1 MREVSGAAGPRG
13 PCARGLFARVR
24 LFALPGCAPFGT
36 GTAAPGTRRAGS
48 SAAGVREL
56 LVAVLLFVCATTSH
70 ANVCRPAA
78 SGGAAASDWPTFCWL
93 DFTGYND
100 TTARSAAGQNFSFT
114 LNDGSTLSLNLR
126 AVRTGGGVALNAV
139 AAPSWSGAA
148 FGNSSFIGI
157 GGTPV
162 LYTNAAGTVTVTL
175 RNITITP
182 PSGVTATAGWAII
195 AADAESSNG
204 GETLSFTTN
213 GANWTRVQNVP
224 PISGSTYPTLAG
236 VGTATVTE
244 TGVAGTVGSYIFGS
258 SNSPTQVSS
267 TLVAGGLQGVMFAVR
282 YAWISIN
289 KTLNGARLNPADQ
302 FNYTISATANGA
314 ALATNASSGTGNGPF
329 TAAQVTVSSG
339 YPVTVSEAMATGSV
353 STMSRYA
360 QSLTCTNANAGSVTV
375 MPSNL
380 AVSTYNMG
388 TLAYGDG
395 VTCMFTNTALR
406 PALAVLKISSVLT
419 DPANGAVNPK
429 RIPGSVVLYAV
440 NVVNSGSG
448 IVDGSSLLITDPIP
462 ANTSLCVSTLCG
474 NPVVEFVDG
483 SSPSGLSFSYATDVS
498 FSNTAGGGAPFNYT
512 PIADAN
518 GFDSNVTGIR
528 IAPTGTMNASGSG
541 NPSFTVRF
549 RVRLK

>member
-1 MREVSGAAGPRG
+1 LLARALLGASGASVPA
-13 PCARGLFARVR
+13 
-24 LFALPGCAPFGT
+24 
-36 GTAAPGTRRAGS
+36 TRRAAS
-48 SAAGVREL
+48 SPGLREL
-56 LVAVLLFVCATTSH
+56 LAALALFVCASASH
-70 ANVCRPAA
+70 ANICRPAT
-78 SGGAAASDWPTFCWL
+78 SGGAAASDWPSFCWM

-100 TTARSAAGQNFSFT
+100 TTALSAAGQNFSFT

-148 FGNSSFIGI
+148 FGNSAFIGI

-182 PSGVTATAGWAII
+182 PSGVTATTGWAIV
-195 AADAESSNG
+195 AADAESSNS

-213 GANWTRVQNVP
+213 GANWTNVQNVP

-244 TGVAGTVGSYIFGS
+244 TGVAGTVGSYIFSS

-267 TLVAGGLQGVMFAVR
+267 ILTAGGLQGVMFAVR
-282 YAWISIN
+282 YAWISVN
-289 KTLNGARLNPADQ
+289 KNIAGARLNPADQ

-314 ALATNASSGTGNGPF
+314 SLATNTSSGAGSGPF

-339 YPVTVSEAMATGSV
+339 YPVTVTEIMAAGSV
-353 STMSRYA
+353 STLARYA
-360 QSLTCTNANAGSVTV
+360 KRLTCTNSNAGSVTV
-375 MPSNL
+375 MPANL
-380 AVSTYNMG
+380 AVSTYNLG

-395 VTCMFTNTALR
+395 VTCLFTNTALR
-406 PALAVLKISSVLT
+406 PALAVVKISSVLT

-440 NVVNSGSG
+440 SVTNSGSG
-448 IVDGSSLLITDPIP
+448 VVDGSSLLITDPIP
-462 ANTSLCVSTLCG
+462 ANTSVCVSTLCG
-474 NPVVEFVDG
+474 NPIVEFIDG
-483 SSPSGLSFSYATDVS
+483 SAPSGLGFSYATSVS
-498 FSNTAGGGAPFNYT
+498 FSNTAGGGAPFTYT
-512 PIADAN
+512 PVADAS

-528 IAPTGTMNASGSG
+528 IAPTGTMNAAGSG

-549 RVRLK
+549 RVRIK